1 MNINSI
7 NAGSSLNRPQVPR
20 SVSFGGAEVPL
31 TEAAEQTAQTAKKG
45 MGKTFKAIGEHIA
58 NFFTKTVPDFFT
70 KTVPQFF
77 METVPNFFRGIAAHF
92 KKAPE
97 EVPEQVEKAV
107 DTARNAVK
115 DKKLGERI
123 SQASKALKESASKKL
138 HSAGEAISKFAAE
151 HKSAKG
157 VKLAATVLTA
167 VVAGGFAIKEI
178 YDIATKS
185 NPER

>member
-58 NFFTKTVPDFFT
+58 NFFTKTVP
-70 KTVPQFF
+70 QFF

-97 EVPEQVEKAV
+97 EAPGQVEKAV

-151 HKSAKG
+151 HKGAKG